1 MAARVTL
8 CHMKSR
14 MPPNRLPLPTRRT
27 GRIAAMAVL
36 LVLSAPAALAWPQK
50 EASPDTFPPLGSQ
63 CESLDAE
70 PITYGMQYDLPGS
83 GLPDEIRDIHDVWL
97 AGGCV
102 GCHNQTAMG
111 GLRLD
116 TPDFAGYELVLAN
129 SFRNSEIFRV
139 VPNRPESSL
148 LYAMIN
154 CTPPGDYPFMP
165 PATDQL
171 PVRLSPRLRALVYDW
186 IAQGAR
192 GFDAFGAPYSDVVF
206 RDSMESSRQQFN
218 LVMPTPMRTP

>member
-1 MAARVTL
+1 MKLRIPRPLSRPPDHAGRCAVLAA
-8 CHMKSR
+8 
-14 MPPNRLPLPTRRT
+14 
-27 GRIAAMAVL
+27 L
-36 LVLSAPAALAWPQK
+36 LVLTASTAVAWPRQG
-50 EASPDTFPPLGSQ
+50 ASPDAFPPLGGQ
-63 CESLDAE
+63 CESLEAE
-70 PITYGMQYDLPGS
+70 PITYGMLYDLPGS

-154 CTPPGDYPFMP
+154 CTPPGDYPYMP
-165 PATDQL
+165 PATDQQ

-192 GFDAFGAPYSDVVF
+192 GFDAFGAPYSEVVF
-206 RDSMESSRQQFN
+206 RDSMESSRHQFN
-218 LVMPTPMRTP
+218 LVTPTPMRTP

>member
-1 MAARVTL
+1 MNSRLQPRRSSALARTCSV
-8 CHMKSR
+8 
-14 MPPNRLPLPTRRT
+14 
-27 GRIAAMAVL
+27 A
-36 LVLSAPAALAWPQK
+36 LVLAGLHVLAASTAEAWPENRAALIG
-50 EASPDTFPPLGSQ
+50 FPPLASQ

-70 PITYGMQYDLPGS
+70 PITYGMQYDLAGS

-129 SFRNSEIFRV
+129 SFRNGDIFRV
-139 VPNRPESSL
+139 VPGKPESSL

-154 CTPPGDYPFMP
+154 CTPPGDYPYMP
-165 PATDQL
+165 PATDQM

-192 GFDAFGAPYSDVVF
+192 GFDAFGGPYSDVVF
-206 RDSMESSRQQFN
+206 RDSMESSRHQFN
-218 LVMPTPMRTP
+218 LLTPPGTITP